1 VRFQPPADGRLSDRH
16 LDLYLR
22 VRRAARGRTERDTA
36 RALGLDPAEF
46 TWVEARVIE
55 ALVALDA
62 RRVRA
67 GAAETYARAVAS
79 LRQTRQ
85 RARDPAT
92 AAALDAQIAAM
103 EREWGTVRRTE
114 TLTPAL
120 ADNVRRVAGRRVE
133 IAALGP

>member
-1 VRFQPPADGRLSDRH
+1 
-16 LDLYLR
+16 

-36 RALGLDPAEF
+36 RALGLDPTEF